1 MVKAG
6 DSIPSVE
13 LAIGAPDKKV
23 NLSHEL
29 ASGKG
34 LIIGVPAAFS
44 PTCSDA
50 HVPGYLTSSKTK
62 NAGKVYVVSVNDA
75 FVMNAWG
82 KQLDPDKSSGISFAS
97 DATGSFSKAL
107 DLYFDATPFL
117 GGIRSKRYA
126 ITTEDG
132 KVKSVHVE
140 QDPTKVEE
148 TGVDSVLG

>member
-1 MVKAG
+1 MI
-6 DSIPSVE
+6 IPTRHT
-13 LAIGAPDKKV
+13 LTPAP
-23 NLSHEL
+23 
-29 ASGKG
+29 
-34 LIIGVPAAFS
+34 P
-44 PTCSDA
+44 
-50 HVPGYLTSSKTK
+50 LT
-62 NAGKVYVVSVNDA
+62 VR
-75 FVMNAWG
+75 
-82 KQLDPDKSSGISFAS
+82 QISFAS